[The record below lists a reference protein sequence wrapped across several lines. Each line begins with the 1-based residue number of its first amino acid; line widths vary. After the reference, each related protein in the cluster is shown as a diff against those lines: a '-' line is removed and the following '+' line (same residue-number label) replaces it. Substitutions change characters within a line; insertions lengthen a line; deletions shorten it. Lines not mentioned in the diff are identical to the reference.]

1 MFIIYNCFLSYIL
14 FYLFKS
20 CPYIINVS
28 CEINEFDLL
37 IGEIYKLKAAEQ
49 FLSQIIEAKVRKKS
63 KNWLNKKKPNLL
75 ILKGSIQAI
84 QRNRGTCSIRVSQQ
98 LCVVYSTP
106 EWIKQ
111 RGQIRSGLFAERKLS
126 GQSIKLSQHN

>member
-1 MFIIYNCFLSYIL
+1 M
-14 FYLFKS
+14 
-20 CPYIINVS
+20 INVS

-106 EWIKQ
+106 E
-111 RGQIRSGLFAERKLS
+111 
-126 GQSIKLSQHN
+126 